1 MDLHLYSTWT
11 SLCYPSPRFL
21 LDFGCPFDSS
31 EQEFLQEPS
40 FSFLPLKSKREQIT
54 GLLTRRAARSIEGE
68 HSLNGDVHG
77 GDVEGFKHDL
87 KEQCRTEDYQKS
99 LLSWPT
105 EWLVILL
112 RGGPVRVYSVPTSRG
127 LWRGLHSQQVLKK
140 LFCIDAWLGKRIWS
154 SVHVCSCVG
163 TQVSLASYLG
173 HLLPV
178 GLGIQRGLREQG
190 GVFLGGDPQ
199 LIVEGVVPDLV
210 GRKVR

>member
-1 MDLHLYSTWT
+1 MFTPFPPPMGSGVDCTHS
-11 SLCYPSPRFL
+11 RF
-21 LDFGCPFDSS
+21 
-31 EQEFLQEPS
+31 
-40 FSFLPLKSKREQIT
+40 SKN
-54 GLLTRRAARSIEGE
+54 S
-68 HSLNGDVHG
+68 
-77 GDVEGFKHDL
+77 
-87 KEQCRTEDYQKS
+87 
-99 LLSWPT
+99 
-105 EWLVILL
+105 
-112 RGGPVRVYSVPTSRG
+112 
-127 LWRGLHSQQVLKK
+127 
-140 LFCIDAWLGKRIWS
+140 CIDAWLGKRIWS